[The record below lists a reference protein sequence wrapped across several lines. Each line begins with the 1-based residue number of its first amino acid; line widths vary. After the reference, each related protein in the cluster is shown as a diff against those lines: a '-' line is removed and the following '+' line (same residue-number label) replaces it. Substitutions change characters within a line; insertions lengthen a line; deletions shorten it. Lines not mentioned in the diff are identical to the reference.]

1 VKGELLWL
9 LHDDVFPGWIPPNH
23 MMVFQTLEKPA
34 QKNVRRGQKEGRKGG
49 TRGRTGRYSRVKLC
63 EKGCLGLGMAGL
75 VGFWGRGL
83 VWLFLGMVVI
93 RRERARGGLGLRWLL
108 LLLLLLVLVG
118 CHDCGVGE
126 GCGLIKLIGLRVSR
140 MVGLRLLLPRGIRG
154 GVEVSHEGGMD
165 DEGEIWRRR
174 RVRGRE
180 APPEERRKQ
189 RRRYG
194 LK

>member
-1 VKGELLWL
+1 MKGELLWL

-34 QKNVRRGQKEGRKGG
+34 QKNVRRGKRKEGGM
-49 TRGRTGRYSRVKLC
+49 RGRTGRYARVELC

-83 VWLFLGMVVI
+83 VWLLLGMVVI
-93 RRERARGGLGLRWLL
+93 RRERARGGLGLWWLL
-108 LLLLLLVLVG
+108 LLLLLLVLLG

-126 GCGLIKLIGLRVSR
+126 GCGLIKLIGLGVSR

-154 GVEVSHEGGMD
+154 RVEVSHEGGMD

-174 RVRGRE
+174 RVRGE
-180 APPEERRKQ
+180 KRRQKKGGS
-189 RRRYG
+189 RDG
-194 LK
+194 GMD